1 MGHCEQPMLCQNG
14 AITASLTAAL
24 RDLVARIYAGILGPL
39 AFLTCLARGVLHA
52 WSAEK
57 ALLVAWT
64 SLLAFAL
71 LGSVI
76 GWIAEWI
83 LEDEV
88 RGRIAA
94 ASDAPKAGP
103 SAASPNP

>member
-14 AITASLTAAL
+14 AIAASLAAAL
-24 RDLVARIYAGILGPL
+24 RSLVARIYAGILGPV

-52 WSAEK
+52 WPAEK

-71 LGSVI
+71 LGSAI

-94 ASDAPKAGP
+94 GSDAAKPGP
-103 SAASPNP
+103 PQA